1 MRKPLIS
8 PMRLASTGTSSAT
21 WRERFRASVLMR
33 RISAFDRRR
42 LVVEERVELR
52 VAHHLGVV
60 LERGRDLFLLGRWD
74 HGAVVDHVR
83 EAERE
88 DGEHEAAGHRESE
101 RQPERSRRGVHA
113 RGFAD
118 PFLLDG

>member
-33 RISAFDRRR
+33 RISAWTSGGSPTRSCF
-42 LVVEERVELR
+42 ELR

-60 LERGRDLFLLGRWD
+60 LERGRDLFLLGRGD

-83 EAERE
+83 EAQRE
-88 DGEHEAAGHRESE
+88 DREHEAAGHRESE

-118 PFLLDG
+118 PLFLDG